1 MDYCPKV
8 VMMNFKMLHTSSML
22 TCPSCNA
29 AVDQTA
35 NFCAQCGER
44 LRAKEPAEDQ
54 LKVVTIVFCDIVRST
69 ELAQQ
74 LGLTLHKRIT
84 DAFAETARRVVAA
97 HEGEPGVAHGDGIM
111 AIFGIPVAHEDDA
124 LRAVKAAVQLRDVLA
139 NLARSQQR
147 EHGHGFSVRIAV
159 HTGRV
164 AVSEANTVDEQVS
177 GHPLNLARRL
187 QEAAEPGGVLLSD
200 ETYDLVRDAVRAA
213 KVQPLDLKGISAR
226 VEAYR
231 LLEVLPGKQVEMPG
245 LIAPMIGRDPEQDM
259 LLRLF
264 ERAVVRRSCHLVTV
278 FGRAGVGKTRLAN
291 EFRQALEDRA
301 QVLWGECLSYGDSVT
316 FWPMAQIVRQAAGI
330 VPEDTPAIAH
340 ERLSRLIVG
349 DDRERDRQAV
359 SQIEQLL
366 GIGVQTPTDLPGDT
380 AGALRRM
387 LESLARRGPVVVLV
401 EDLHWAEPVLL
412 GTLEHICSST
422 REAPLMVVCMAR
434 PDELFERR
442 KHWPGGRLNAT
453 SMLLS
458 PLSSEEGEQ
467 VVEESLGQLD
477 PDALAHITYLAQG
490 NPFMLQEVLRD
501 LIQRGVLRLLDD
513 RWIATTDLA
522 RESVP
527 PKIEALLTARLDRL
541 DPDDFK
547 VIERAAVVGGQFHNT
562 DIQALWSEV
571 TLAEVNDRLEVLVRQ
586 ELIQPD
592 RAAAAPLPTE
602 HGEGFRFRHILIRNA
617 VYSRMTE
624 PVRADLH
631 ELYADSLE
639 ARAGE
644 RISEFDELMGYHLY
658 EAYQYRRNLRDL
670 ERSRR
675 LAERAGERYAAAGQ
689 RAAAR
694 GDIPLTSAWLERAA
708 MLLPAEHP
716 MRLRILPDLADA
728 AQSGGD
734 LNRAMQVYDDIV
746 QQATSV
752 GDQQAALNAE
762 LGRLYVIAF
771 KDSDAFLR
779 HGRERIEALIP
790 ALESLGDRLGLAK
803 AWYLLSYLDWAMSR
817 NEAAKE
823 KVERALSLVRKARNK
838 RWEAY
843 AVRLRCLSMYWGPAH
858 VAEVERFNTDAL
870 KIARRANMRS
880 LEAGALTIFARCA
893 AMRRDFQTARNY
905 NRQAINITTDLGEL
919 LTQATD
925 CISEGLVELQAGELT
940 AAERALLAGYNAL
953 KDMGGTGPLANVA
966 ALLARVLLRQERYD
980 DANGFT
986 EICEQVASVY
996 QVDAQ
1001 VKWRSVRAIVLAH
1014 QGELKQAERLA
1025 REALEHAERTD
1036 QPDTLA
1042 EAHADMAEV
1051 LRLALRRSE
1060 AVNHYE
1066 RALEHY
1072 ESKGNLVAASYVR
1085 AQIVQLRTH
1094 GEIEETRHLP
1104 SSTAQYAGSE
1114 S

>member
-1 MDYCPKV
+1 
-8 VMMNFKMLHTSSML
+8 ML
-22 TCPSCNA
+22 TCTGCGRQFEDS
-29 AVDQTA
+29 VDFS
-35 NFCAQCGER
+35 FCPHCATP
-44 LRAKEPAEDQ
+44 LRPKQQAEEQ

-74 LGLTLHKRIT
+74 LGLTLHRRIAE
-84 DAFAETARRVVAA
+84 AFTETARDVVAA
-97 HEGEPGVAHGDGIM
+97 HGGTPGVVHGDGIM
-111 AIFGIPVAHEDDA
+111 AIFGIPAAHDDDA
-124 LRAVKAAVQLRDVLA
+124 LRAVKAALQLRDVLA
-139 NLARSQQR
+139 GLGRREQR

-164 AVSEANTVDEQVS
+164 AVSDANVVDEQVS
-177 GHPLNLARRL
+177 GHPLNFTRRL
-187 QEAAEPGGVLLSD
+187 QEAAEPGGILLSD
-200 ETYDLVRDAVRAA
+200 NSYQLVHDAVRTN
-213 KVQPLDLKGISAR
+213 KLQPLTLKGISDR
-226 VEAYR
+226 VEAHR
-231 LLEVLPGKQVEMPG
+231 LLEVLPGTHVEMPEMV
-245 LIAPMIGRDPEQDM
+245 APMIGRDLEREM
-259 LLRLF
+259 LLSLF
-264 ERAVVRRSCHLVTV
+264 ERVVARQSCHLVTV

-291 EFRQALEDRA
+291 EFRQALGDRA
-301 QVLWGECLSYGDSVT
+301 QVLWGECLAYGDSVT
-316 FWPMAQIVRQAAGI
+316 FWPMVQIVREAAGI
-330 VPEDTPAIAH
+330 APTDTPETAH
-340 ERLSRLIVG
+340 ERLARLITS
-349 DDRERDRQAV
+349 DDRDRDRQAV

-366 GIGVQTPTDLPGDT
+366 GIGGEAVTDLPRDT

-387 LESLARRGPVVVLV
+387 LHSLARRGPVVVLV
-401 EDLHWAEPVLL
+401 EDLHSAEPILL
-412 GTLEHICSST
+412 DTLEHICSST

-442 KHWPGGRLNAT
+442 RQWPGGRLNAI

-458 PLSSEEGEQ
+458 PLSSEEGVQ
-467 VVEESLGQLD
+467 LVEESLGQLD

-490 NPFMLQEVLRD
+490 NPFMLQEVLRT

-522 RESVP
+522 KESVP
-527 PKIEALLTARLDRL
+527 PQIEQLLTARLDRL
-541 DPDDFK
+541 APEDFR

-562 DIQALWSEV
+562 DIQALGSGV
-571 TLAEVNDRLEVLVRQ
+571 TLGEVNDRLEVLVRQ

-602 HGEGFRFRHILIRNA
+602 HGEGFRFRHIMIRDS
-617 VYSRMTE
+617 VYERMTE

-639 ARAGE
+639 TRAGE
-644 RISEFDELMGYHLY
+644 RLSQFDELMGYHLY
-658 EAYQYRRNLRDL
+658 KAYEYRRSLGDL
-670 ERSRR
+670 ERSQR

-694 GDIPLTSAWLERAA
+694 GDIPLTLAWLERAA
-708 MLLPAEHP
+708 TLLPAEHP

-728 AQSGGD
+728 AQSRGD
-734 LNRAMQVYDDIV
+734 LNRAMRVYDDIV
-746 QQATSV
+746 RQATSV

-762 LGRLYVIAF
+762 LGRLHVTAF
-771 KDSDAFLR
+771 KDSDDFLR
-779 HGRERIEALIP
+779 NGHEQIKALMP

-803 AWYLLSYLDWAMSR
+803 ASYLLSYLAWAMSR
-817 NEAAKE
+817 NEDAKE
-823 KVERALSLVRKARNK
+823 EVERALSLVRKARNK

-858 VAEVERFNTDAL
+858 VVEVERFNTDAL

-893 AMRRDFQTARNY
+893 AMRGDFQTARNY

-925 CISEGLVELQAGELT
+925 CISEGLVELLAGELSV
-940 AAERALLAGYNAL
+940 AERALRGGYEAL
-953 KDMGGTGPLANVA
+953 ERMGGTGPLANVA

-980 DANGFT
+980 EARRFT
-986 EICEQVASVY
+986 EICEQIASTY

-1001 VKWRSVRAIVLAH
+1001 VKWRSVRAVVLAR

-1042 EAHADMAEV
+1042 EAHADLGEV
-1051 LRLALRRSE
+1051 LRLALRRTE
-1060 AVNHYE
+1060 AINEYK
-1066 RALEHY
+1066 RALEEY
-1072 ESKGNLVAASYVR
+1072 ERKGNLVASSDVR
-1085 AQIVQLRTH
+1085 SQIVQLRTH
-1094 GEIEETRHLP
+1094 GEIDQVRPT
-1104 SSTAQYAGSE
+1104 SAATTGSGGSE
-1114 S
+1114 P